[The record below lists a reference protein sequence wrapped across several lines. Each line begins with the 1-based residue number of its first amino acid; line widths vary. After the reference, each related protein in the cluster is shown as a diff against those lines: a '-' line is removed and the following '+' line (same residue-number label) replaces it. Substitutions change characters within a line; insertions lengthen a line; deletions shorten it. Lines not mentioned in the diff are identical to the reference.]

1 MKKAEGES
9 LLVVNLGNSADKTPS
24 VVGSLKR
31 KRPCS
36 LHVAKD
42 RLRSRAAKM
51 KRGFS
56 PEVQFC
62 LLEIGFC
69 LDQDGL
75 KLLK

>member
-24 VVGSLKR
+24 VIGSLKT

-56 PEVQFC
+56 PEVQLC
-62 LLEIGFC
+62 LLEIGFR